1 MDYIGSDFNST
12 GSVIPKSELTA
23 ARLKRGECPTCGR
36 KCYKKKLFKMIP
48 IDDEDGK
55 VLNGRC
61 LYCNP
66 LSNKNHKNPSGHS
79 RSGSNGRQ
87 PQTMQRSKSYHPHS
101 GSSTPAEVDA
111 LSSLPVRAM
120 SSPPHVRGRAPI
132 KASSHPDLRVD
143 HRTSTKPSK
152 KLPLSEHSISSR
164 KSLQSSK
171 AKHDHSSRS
180 RSSLGSFHS
189 VASSCSVDSAS
200 CGSSVGTRQS
210 HPHQQQRYLTTPTS
224 QNSQEST
231 SLSNATSPEEL
242 QRAALLLVAAA
253 KEHGLQDGGALAT
266 SLQDIVN
273 NIAKS
278 NKTESPH
285 AATTAEFTSDEDDET
300 MKDLVV
306 GHPNIAS
313 ENTRV
318 LDRGGAFPMRY
329 GRLIYTG
336 STRTVSSM
344 SSIDEGEK
352 SLPTSHVQFQ
362 PPFRAVGKN
371 SSRTL
376 GSLSTIDGTNE
387 EEFYSQSGYDQKS
400 TSASNMTKD
409 FPDENLDAKPPA
421 TFESVSLSE
430 KSAAAKQTQ
439 EIYMEE
445 TTAHEKEIEL
455 LRSKVQNSID
465 SSSLVLSMEAME
477 LLSQSLDSSLYGPEA
492 YKDIC
497 VDRGLVGVLVAAMG
511 HFPEAPEIQ
520 IKICEILADIVGD
533 NGCHVS
539 RSQVIVEKEGAAEA
553 ILFSSMIIHEDDPR
567 VQEAALNAMLRL
579 CEDCKENQI
588 SFWKLD
594 AIQPILLAMENHT
607 NESQVQELGAAVI
620 SMLVDN
626 PKNENARSAV
636 GENGGIPLILRAMSI
651 HLEAPRVVESCMKAL
666 DTLIS
671 ECPNN
676 IQTLLSAPGATKTI
690 LDALR
695 SDSQNL
701 DLEEIGF
708 AMLVKLT
715 TLAEHTDLLLDSRGS
730 IGEAGKSEDD
740 NVEEM
745 SNQLLEGLIETILET
760 IQTYPAVPVIQDFGF
775 AILANLTDSNETKMF
790 IVDLG
795 ALDAIVLAMVLHK
808 DHAGVQE
815 RTCNLLLLLAVHEN
829 YQHILAANPIEL
841 VKLAA
846 HKYPEACLEPASQLL
861 RQLGLNCE

>member
-48 IDDEDGK
+48 IDNEDGK
-55 VLNGRC
+55 VVNGRC

-101 GSSTPAEVDA
+101 GSSIPADGDA

-120 SSPPHVRGRAPI
+120 SSPPHVRGRAPV

-152 KLPLSEHSISSR
+152 VPLSEHSISSR

-171 AKHDHSSRS
+171 AKRDHSS
-180 RSSLGSFHS
+180 SSLGRSFHS

-200 CGSSVGTRQS
+200 CGSSSVGTRQS
-210 HPHQQQRYLTTPTS
+210 HPHQQQRYLTTPSS
-224 QNSQEST
+224 QKSQEST

-285 AATTAEFTSDEDDET
+285 AATTADFTSDEDDET

-306 GHPNIAS
+306 GHLNIAS

-352 SLPTSHVQFQ
+352 SLPTSHIQFQ

-400 TSASNMTKD
+400 ASASNITND
-409 FPDENLDAKPPA
+409 FTDEKLDSKPPA
-421 TFESVSLSE
+421 TFESVALSVE
-430 KSAAAKQTQ
+430 SPAAKQTQ
-439 EIYMEE
+439 EIYTEE

-455 LRSKVQNSID
+455 LRSKLQNSID

-477 LLSQSLDSSLYGPEA
+477 LLSQSLGSSLHDPEA
-492 YKDIC
+492 YKDLC
-497 VDRGLVGVLVAAMG
+497 VDSGLVGVLIAAMG
-511 HFPEAPEIQ
+511 QFPESPEIQ
-520 IKICEILADIVGD
+520 IKICEILADIVAS
-533 NGCHVS
+533 NECHHPRSASTKIS
-539 RSQVIVEKEGAAEA
+539 RSQVIVEKEGAAEV
-553 ILFSSMIIHEDDPR
+553 ILFSSMIIQEDDPR

-579 CEDCKENQI
+579 CKDCEENQI

-607 NESQVQELGAAVI
+607 NESQVQELGALVI
-620 SMLVDN
+620 SILVDN
-626 PKNENARSAV
+626 PDNENARSAV
-636 GENGGIPLILRAMSI
+636 GENGGIPLILRATSI
-651 HLEAPRVVESCMKAL
+651 HSEAPRVIESCMRAL
-666 DTLIS
+666 EALIS
-671 ECPNN
+671 ECPSN
-676 IQTLLSAPGATKTI
+676 IHTLLSAPGATKTI
-690 LDALR
+690 LDVLR
-695 SDSQNL
+695 SDSQNF
-701 DLEEIGF
+701 DLQEIGF

-715 TLAEHTDLLLDSRGS
+715 TLAEHTDLLLDNRGF
-730 IGEAGKSEDD
+730 IGEAGKSEGDI
-740 NVEEM
+740 VEEM

-760 IQTYPAVPVIQDFGF
+760 IQAHPTAPVIQDFGF

-808 DHAGVQE
+808 DHAGVQYQ
-815 RTCNLLLLLAVHEN
+815 TCNLLLLLATQEN

-846 HKYPEACLEPASQLL
+846 HKYPEACLEPAS
-861 RQLGLNCE
+861 